1 MAQIEISLPAIG
13 EGIIEAEITRWLV
26 AEGEKVQAEQSVVE
40 IATDKVDSEVPAADA
55 GVLVKIL
62 IGEGETAKIGQV
74 LAIVETDAEAYTAS
88 TTAAASD
95 ISVSDATT
103 AGAPETEPPAGEMA
117 DSEVLASNRIST
129 VVSESA
135 GIVQESRDKKPEET
149 TGNYQASSPPLPTG
163 TQFLSPAVRTLIKE
177 QRLSDADIS
186 RIKGTGGNG
195 RIIIAD
201 IRAYLAGREF
211 TTADSPNEDNAV
223 SETSTG
229 INEASEIKTDD
240 TNPEPDTSS
249 SEPDKSDNKHEN
261 PDEPNRSDKP
271 DKSAEPDKPDRL
283 IPDEIIYGG
292 PENEIIEMDR
302 TRRII
307 ARHMSYSKQVSP
319 HVNSFIETDVTDLVY
334 LRNSIKDGYLEK
346 HGQRVTITP
355 MILSAVIR
363 AIKDFPLI
371 NVSVDGEKIILK
383 KDINIGMATALRDGN
398 LIVPVIK
405 DADKL
410 SFKGLVSRV
419 NDLADRSRD
428 NQLRPDEIQG
438 GTFTV
443 TNLGPF
449 GSLSGTPI
457 IHQPEAA
464 ILALGAI
471 KKKPAVVEKEGGD
484 AIGIRHIM
492 IMCLAYDHRVI
503 DGALG
508 GMFLKRISDI
518 LEKDLPEVTI

>member
-1 MAQIEISLPAIG
+1 MAQIEISLPALG
-13 EGIIEAEITRWLV
+13 EGVIEAEITRWLV
-26 AEGEKVQAEQSVVE
+26 GEGEKVEAEQPVVE

-55 GVLVKIL
+55 GILVKIL

-74 LAIVETDAEAYTAS
+74 LGILETDAGTYAAP
-88 TTAAASD
+88 AAADHSA
-95 ISVSDATT
+95 IN
-103 AGAPETEPPAGEMA
+103 TE
-117 DSEVLASNRIST
+117 DTDVLTGNRISAI
-129 VVSESA
+129 VSEST
-135 GIVQESRDKKPEET
+135 VQDYTPPQPSRT
-149 TGNYQASSPPLPTG
+149 H
-163 TQFLSPAVRTLIKE
+163 FLSPAVRNLIKE
-177 QRLSDADIS
+177 HRISDADIS
-186 RIKGTGGNG
+186 NIQGTGENG

-201 IRAYLAGREF
+201 VRAFLATGGAG
-211 TTADSPNEDNAV
+211 TAAR
-223 SETSTG
+223 
-229 INEASEIKTDD
+229 
-240 TNPEPDTSS
+240 
-249 SEPDKSDNKHEN
+249 EPDKAV
-261 PDEPNRSDKP
+261 P
-271 DKSAEPDKPDRL
+271 L
-283 IPDEIIYGG
+283 IPEELIYGG

-302 TRRII
+302 MRRII

-334 LRNSIKDGYLEK
+334 LRNSIKDRYLEN
-346 HGQRVTITP
+346 HGQKLTLTP
-355 MILSAVIR
+355 MILTAVIR

-371 NVSVDGEKIILK
+371 NVSVDRERIILK
-383 KDINIGMATALRDGN
+383 KSINIGMATALRNGN

-410 SFKGLVSRV
+410 SFKALVSRV
-419 NDLADRSRD
+419 NDLADRSRE
-428 NQLRPDEIQG
+428 NQLRPDEIRG

-471 KKKPAVVEKEGGD
+471 KKKPAVVETEGRE

-518 LEKDLPEVTI
+518 LEKEVPETGF